1 VRLLVKWLAFDRAYA
16 QWLSENLWR
25 LTSESRTFL
34 KGKGKDSFLYV
45 LLSLVTE
52 DLDDDTNRKSFEK
65 IAEACK
71 TGMHQTKI
79 DLLKKGVSLTND
91 RHVTMSVK
99 DLRIVIQFIL
109 MTKSITQPK
118 EKERL
123 SNVSLDLW

>member
-1 VRLLVKWLAFDRAYA
+1 MIGATAHF
-16 QWLSENLWR
+16 
-25 LTSESRTFL
+25 
-34 KGKGKDSFLYV
+34 
-45 LLSLVTE
+45 VTE

-99 DLRIVIQFIL
+99 DLRKVIQFIL